1 MKKVLKRIVA
11 YIIDIFLVMMLSTF
25 ITSNPY
31 INRDYNK
38 YIDELDKYS
47 ELSDNYNKSVEELKE
62 KNMNEQEY
70 DEELEKINLE
80 YEKIEENY
88 SYKLIKLSI
97 IPAIIEILCIVLYFV
112 LIQCYFN
119 GQTLGKK
126 LMKLRVE
133 SNNGK
138 PLTLLNY
145 FVRSLILNGVLINVL
160 NIVFVI
166 FFSKKNYLVC
176 NQVLYVISEV
186 VELCLLFT
194 IIFDKNNRGIHDY
207 ISNTKVVELG
217 LEN

>member
-1 MKKVLKRIVA
+1 M
-11 YIIDIFLVMMLSTF
+11 
-25 ITSNPY
+25 
-31 INRDYNK
+31 
-38 YIDELDKYS
+38 
-47 ELSDNYNKSVEELKE
+47 
-62 KNMNEQEY
+62 
-70 DEELEKINLE
+70 
-80 YEKIEENY
+80 
-88 SYKLIKLSI
+88 
-97 IPAIIEILCIVLYFV
+97 
-112 LIQCYFN
+112 
-119 GQTLGKK
+119 
-126 LMKLRVE
+126 
-133 SNNGK
+133 
-138 PLTLLNY
+138 LNY

>member
-97 IPAIIEILCIVLYFV
+97 IPAIIEILCIVY
-112 LIQCYFN
+112 
-119 GQTLGKK
+119 
-126 LMKLRVE
+126 
-133 SNNGK
+133 
-138 PLTLLNY
+138 
-145 FVRSLILNGVLINVL
+145 IL
-160 NIVFVI
+160 
-166 FFSKKNYLVC
+166 
-176 NQVLYVISEV
+176 
-186 VELCLLFT
+186 
-194 IIFDKNNRGIHDY
+194 
-207 ISNTKVVELG
+207 
-217 LEN
+217 